1 MHQSAKYN
9 HITKEKTMR
18 FITCRPQSS
27 DVLNQFFDKDF
38 LSQLSKSQ
46 YWTPDL
52 DITEE
57 KDQYV
62 FKADLPGLKKEDIK
76 ISVQDDII
84 TIEGERQSETVSE
97 DKQIH
102 RRERSYGRFTRSLNL
117 GNRVD
122 FTKIKAN
129 YKDGVLELI
138 VPKAEESKPK
148 SIDVHVD

>member
-1 MHQSAKYN
+1 
-9 HITKEKTMR
+9 MR
-18 FITCRPQSS
+18 FIACRPQGS

-76 ISVQDDII
+76 ISVQDDILS
-84 TIEGERQSETVSE
+84 IEGERQSETVSE

-122 FTKIKAN
+122 AAKIKAN